1 MSTRADILIFAG
13 GTGGHV
19 MPALAVAEEL
29 RRAGRAVVWVGTR
42 AGLEARLVPA
52 AGIEME
58 WIAAAGLRGKG
69 VARWL
74 GAPLLLARACLEVLA
89 ILRRRAPR
97 AVLGFGGYVSGP
109 GGLMA
114 WLTRRRL
121 LIHEQN
127 AVAGLT
133 NRVLSRLAWRVL
145 EAFPGALPTPRTH
158 ATGNP
163 VRAAIAAL
171 PQPQQRLAGR
181 SGPLRLL
188 VVGGSQGA
196 LFFNHSLPAALA
208 LLPAPDR
215 PEVWHQ
221 CGRDAQAACEAAYAA
236 AGVSARIAPFI
247 EDMAAAYA
255 WSDVVLCRSGA
266 LTVAELA
273 AAGCAALLVPFP
285 AAVDDHQTANG
296 RYLETRGAAVL
307 LPQAGVTASSLA
319 GWLARLAADRPALLA
334 MASAARAAAQP
345 QAAQMVARHCLEAL
359 EATP

>member
-1 MSTRADILIFAG
+1 MSARADILIFAG

-69 VARWL
+69 LARWL
-74 GAPLLLARACLEVLA
+74 GAPLALARACLEVLA

-127 AVAGLT
+127 AIAGLT

-145 EAFPGALPTPRTH
+145 EAFPGALPTARTQ

-163 VRAAIAAL
+163 VRAAIAAMPA
-171 PQPQQRLAGR
+171 PQERLAQR

-196 LFFNHSLPAALA
+196 QFLNRTLPGALA
-208 LLPAPDR
+208 LLPAGAR

-221 CGRDAQAACEAAYAA
+221 CGRDGQADCEAAYAQ
-236 AGVSARIAPFI
+236 AGVAARIAPFI

-255 WSDVVLCRSGA
+255 WSDLVLCRSGA

-285 AAVDDHQTANG
+285 QAVDDHQTANG
-296 RYLETRGAAVL
+296 RYLETRGAALL
-307 LPQAGVTASSLA
+307 LPQAGLTAQSLA
-319 GWLARLAADRPALLA
+319 TELARLGADRAALLA
-334 MASAARAAAQP
+334 MACAARAAARP
-345 QAAQMVARHCLEAL
+345 EAAQAVARHCLDAL
-359 EATP
+359 EGVP